1 MCEHLPTY
9 FLTEELKTVLSNNH
23 ETGEQNMCA
32 RPAKNKNF
40 LIKSLEDAGGGGQ
53 CERRS
58 VICHLATVLLKTQAK
73 RAPGGTDAT
82 IL

>member
-40 LIKSLEDAGGGGQ
+40 LIKSLEDAGGGG
-53 CERRS
+53 S
-58 VICHLATVLLKTQAK
+58 VNAGA
-73 RAPGGTDAT
+73 
-82 IL
+82 